1 MGWGAK
7 RWIGPRNP
15 VRKESACACRGEQR
29 GERQGWG
36 WERRGRER
44 RGPGGGR
51 RRCLWGGPKNNPR
64 SGERGSV
71 ASAAPGCPTCPQGER
86 EVPGRPPWERSRC
99 RIPAAAAVAA
109 RGPRWGHGDVLA
121 GGTERCPWPTP
132 APLRARGR
140 GRASPRGDPWAALHP
155 GGGNRLPPAA
165 PWQCLASSREPL
177 SSRRTLPSP
186 RQSDAGAGGMAEHV
200 KVIPTASLQPIPT
213 PSSATATSRLRRRP
227 LGAGG
232 RRREGPLPAQGLGLP

>member
-71 ASAAPGCPTCPQGER
+71 ASAAPGCPTCPGGSGKCPSCPRGNGAAAGSQRRLLWQLEGCGGGTGTCWQEAPSSALGSPQPRSVPVAKAEHPRGVTLGQRCTPAGETASLQQP
-86 EVPGRPPWERSRC
+86 PGRVW
-99 RIPAAAAVAA
+99 PAA
-109 RGPRWGHGDVLA
+109 G
-121 GGTERCPWPTP
+121 
-132 APLRARGR
+132 
-140 GRASPRGDPWAALHP
+140 SPSAP
-155 GGGNRLPPAA
+155 GGHSRPQDSGMQEWEGWPSTSRSFPQHLSSPFPPPAA
-165 PWQCLASSREPL
+165 PRQ
-177 SSRRTLPSP
+177 RRVSIEDL
-186 RQSDAGAGGMAEHV
+186 
-200 KVIPTASLQPIPT
+200 
-213 PSSATATSRLRRRP
+213 
-227 LGAGG
+227 
-232 RRREGPLPAQGLGLP
+232 